1 MTNSIPTG
9 KLGRALAGGK
19 TAAKTGG
26 ALLGYY
32 TKRPFLSSQMRRIEK
47 TKAQQA
53 SARSLFSGL
62 ALLKGTALKVA
73 QQLSLETDMLP
84 EAVCRELSRAY
95 HQVTPIN
102 KALVRK
108 VIQNELGAPPEDIF
122 KSFDL
127 EAFAAASLGQ
137 VHRAI
142 TEDGRR
148 LAVKI
153 QYPGIAE
160 TIEND
165 MTLVR
170 QMLRPVVPGHQ
181 LMPTLTEVTA
191 RLKEEVNYFQE
202 ADNITCFK
210 NRLNME
216 GVRLPDVHRDL
227 TSKSVLSLTHLPG
240 RPLDIWLAGGP
251 TQKDRQIVAR
261 RLNDIF
267 LTALYECHVIHAD
280 PNPGNFIINDDLSVG
295 LVDFGCIKHLSPE
308 FIEQYRQ
315 LVISAAHDDK
325 SVHFQSMIDIGMLQQ
340 EQGNEAEH
348 DIRAMSDEIC
358 SWFGSLYQTETFN
371 FKAHPDFMAQG
382 KAIMQRCQHLHR
394 HINVNPDF
402 IFLERT
408 RYGLFRLFEQMAV
421 NIAFRNPYE
430 W

>member
-1 MTNSIPTG
+1 MMNSTPTT

-32 TKRPFLSSQMRRIEK
+32 AKRPFLSSQGRRIER
-47 TKAQQA
+47 TKAHEK

-62 ALLKGTALKVA
+62 TLLKGTALKVA

-95 HQVTPIN
+95 HQVPPIN

-108 VIQNELGAPPEDIF
+108 VVQKELGAAPEALF

-142 TEDGRR
+142 AEDGRR

-153 QYPGIAE
+153 QYPGIAD

-165 MTLVR
+165 MALVR
-170 QMLRPVVPGHQ
+170 QMLRPMVPGHQ
-181 LMPTLTEVTA
+181 LMPALAEVTA
-191 RLKEEVNYFQE
+191 RLKEEVDYLQE

-210 NRLNME
+210 KRLNVE
-216 GVRLPDVHRDL
+216 GIRLPDVHRDL
-227 TSKSVLSLTHLPG
+227 TTRSVLSLGHLPG
-240 RPLDIWLAGGP
+240 SPLDAWLSGGP
-251 TQKDRQIVAR
+251 TQKARQIVAR

-267 LTALYECHVIHAD
+267 LDALYQCHVIHAD
-280 PNPGNFIINDDLSVG
+280 PNPGNFIIDDDLNVG
-295 LVDFGCIKHLSPE
+295 LVDFGCVKHLGPD
-308 FIEQYRQ
+308 FIEQYRR
-315 LVISAAHDDK
+315 LVMSAVHDDK
-325 SVHFQSMIDIGMLQQ
+325 ATHYQVMVDNGMLPQKPDR
-340 EQGNEAEH
+340 ETEH
-348 DIRAMSDEIC
+348 ELRAVSDEIC
-358 SWFGSLYQTETFN
+358 SWFGALYQTERFD
-371 FKAHPDFMAQG
+371 FKSRPDFMAQG
-382 KAIMQRCQHLHR
+382 KAVMQRCQRLHR
-394 HINVNPDF
+394 HINVNPDY

-421 NIAFRNPYE
+421 KISFRNPYE

>member
-1 MTNSIPTG
+1 MMNSTPTT
-9 KLGRALAGGK
+9 KLDRVMAGGK
-19 TAAKTGG
+19 TAARTGG

-32 TKRPFLSSQMRRIEK
+32 VKRPFLSSHKRQAEK
-47 TKAQQA
+47 IKAQQS
-53 SARSLFSGL
+53 SARSLFFGL
-62 ALLKGTALKVA
+62 TLLKGTALKVA

-95 HQVTPIN
+95 HQVPPIN

-108 VIQNELGAPPEDIF
+108 AVQNELGAAPETLF

-137 VHRAI
+137 VHRA
-142 TEDGRR
+142 TDRDGRC

-165 MTLVR
+165 MALVR
-170 QMLRPVVPGHQ
+170 QMLRPLVPGHQ
-181 LMPTLTEVTA
+181 LMPALAEVTA
-191 RLKEEVNYFQE
+191 RLKEEVDYLQE

-210 NRLNME
+210 KRLNVE
-216 GVRLPDVHRDL
+216 GVCLPDVHRDL
-227 TSKSVLSLTHLPG
+227 TTRSVLSLTHLSG
-240 RPLDIWLAGGP
+240 VPLDVWLSGGP
-251 TQKDRQIVAR
+251 TQKARQIVAR

-267 LTALYECHVIHAD
+267 LSALYQCRVIHAD
-280 PNPGNFIINDDLSVG
+280 PNPGNFIIDDELNVG
-295 LVDFGCIKHLSPE
+295 LVDFGCVKHLSPE

-325 SVHFQSMIDIGMLQQ
+325 SAHYQAMVDVGMLPQKLDK
-340 EQGNEAEH
+340 ETEYKL
-348 DIRAMSDEIC
+348 RAVSDEIC
-358 SWFGSLYQTETFN
+358 SWFGALYKTELFD
-371 FKAHPDFMAQG
+371 FKARPEFMAQG
-382 KAIMQRCQHLHR
+382 KAVMQRSQHLHR

-408 RYGLFRLFEQMAV
+408 RYGLFRLFDQMAV
-421 NIAFRNPYE
+421 KISFRNSYE

>member
-19 TAAKTGG
+19 TAVKAGG
-26 ALLGYY
+26 ALLEYY
-32 TKRPFLSSQMRRIEK
+32 AKRPFLSSQMRQIEK
-47 TKAQQA
+47 AKAQQV

-62 ALLKGTALKVA
+62 TLLKGTALKVA

-84 EAVCRELSRAY
+84 EAVCKELSRAY
-95 HQVTPIN
+95 HQVPSIN

-108 VIQNELGAPPEDIF
+108 VIQKEFGSPPEDLF
-122 KSFDL
+122 KSFEL

-137 VHRAI
+137 VHRAT
-142 TEDGRR
+142 TEEGLC

-165 MTLVR
+165 MALVR
-170 QMLRPVVPGHQ
+170 QMLRPLVPSHQ
-181 LMPTLTEVTA
+181 LMPALTEVTA
-191 RLKEEVNYFQE
+191 RLKEEVDYLQE
-202 ADNITCFK
+202 ADNISCFK
-210 NRLNME
+210 NRLNMKD
-216 GVRLPDVHRDL
+216 VRLPDVRPDL
-227 TSKSVLSLTHLPG
+227 TTKSVLSLTHLRG
-240 RPLDIWLAGGP
+240 RPLDVWLAGGP
-251 TQKDRQIVAR
+251 TQKERQIVAR

-267 LTALYECHVIHAD
+267 LTALYECRVIHAD
-280 PNPGNFIINDDLSVG
+280 PNPGNFIINDDLGVG
-295 LVDFGCIKHLSPE
+295 LVDFGCVKHLSPE

-325 SVHFQSMIDIGMLQQ
+325 PAHYQAMIDIGMLQQ
-340 EQGNEAEH
+340 EQDNDAADE
-348 DIRAMSDEIC
+348 IREVSEKIC
-358 SWFGSLYQTETFN
+358 SWFHALYQAEIFS
-371 FKAHPDFMAQG
+371 FKAHPDFMVQG
-382 KAIMQRCQHLHR
+382 KAVMQRCQHLHR

-408 RYGLFRLFEQMAV
+408 RYGLFRLFEQMRV
-421 NIAFRNPYE
+421 SMPFRNPYE

>member
-1 MTNSIPTG
+1 MNNSIPTT

-32 TKRPFLSSQMRRIEK
+32 AKHPFLSSQMRRIEK

-62 ALLKGTALKVA
+62 TLLKGTALKVA

-84 EAVCRELSRAY
+84 EAVCKELSRAY
-95 HQVTPIN
+95 HQVPPIN

-108 VIQNELGAPPEDIF
+108 VIQNELGAPPEKIF

-137 VHRAI
+137 VHRAM
-142 TEDGRR
+142 TPDGRC

-153 QYPGIAE
+153 QYPGIAG
-160 TIEND
+160 TIESD
-165 MTLVR
+165 MALVR
-170 QMLRPVVPGHQ
+170 QMLRPMVPGHQ
-181 LMPTLTEVTA
+181 LMPALTEVTA
-191 RLKEEVNYFQE
+191 RLKEEVNYLQE
-202 ADNITCFK
+202 ADNITCFS
-210 NRLNME
+210 NRLNMN
-216 GVRLPDVHRDL
+216 GVRLPEVHRDL
-227 TSKSVLSLTHLPG
+227 TTKSVLSLTRLPG
-240 RPLDIWLAGGP
+240 RPLDIWLAGNP
-251 TQKDRQIVAR
+251 TQKDRQLVAR

-267 LTALYECHVIHAD
+267 LKSLYECHVIHAD
-280 PNPGNFIINDDLSVG
+280 PNPGNFIIDDSLNVG

-315 LVISAAHDDK
+315 LVASAAHDDK
-325 SVHFQSMIDIGMLQQ
+325 PAHYQCMMDIGMLQQ
-340 EQGNEAEH
+340 EQNKETAIE
-348 DIRAMSDEIC
+348 IRAVSDEFC
-358 SWFGSLYQTETFN
+358 RWFGALYRSESFN
-371 FKAHPDFMAQG
+371 FSARPDFMAQG
-382 KAIMQRCQHLHR
+382 KALMMRCQQLHR

-408 RYGLFRLFEQMAV
+408 RYGLFRLFDQMAV
-421 NIAFRNPYE
+421 SVSFRNPYE

>member
-1 MTNSIPTG
+1 MNSAPTT

-26 ALLGYY
+26 ALLDYY
-32 TKRPFLSSQMRRIEK
+32 AKRPFLSSQRRQIER
-47 TKAQQA
+47 TRAQEK

-62 ALLKGTALKVA
+62 TLLKGTALKVA

-95 HQVTPIN
+95 HQVPPIN

-108 VIQNELGAPPEDIF
+108 VVQNELGAAPEALF
-122 KSFDL
+122 KYFDL

-142 TEDGRR
+142 AEDGRR

-153 QYPGIAE
+153 QYPGIAD

-165 MTLVR
+165 MALVR
-170 QMLRPVVPGHQ
+170 QMLRPMVPGHQ
-181 LMPTLTEVTA
+181 LIPALAEVTA
-191 RLKEEVNYFQE
+191 RLKEEVDYLQE
-202 ADNITCFK
+202 ADNIACFK
-210 NRLNME
+210 KRLNVE
-216 GVRLPDVHRDL
+216 GVCLPDVYEDL
-227 TSKSVLSLTHLPG
+227 TTRSVLSLTHLSG
-240 RPLDIWLAGGP
+240 VPLDVWLSGCP
-251 TQKDRQIVAR
+251 TQKARSIVAR

-267 LTALYECHVIHAD
+267 LTALYQCHVIHAD
-280 PNPGNFIINDDLSVG
+280 PNPGNFIIDDELNVG
-295 LVDFGCIKHLSPE
+295 LVDFGCVKHLSPE

-315 LVISAAHDDK
+315 LVMSAAHDDK
-325 SVHFQSMIDIGMLQQ
+325 STHYQVMVDIGMLPQKQ
-340 EQGNEAEH
+340 DRETEH
-348 DIRAMSDEIC
+348 ELRAVSDEIC
-358 SWFGSLYQTETFN
+358 NWFGALYQAEKFD
-371 FKAHPDFMAQG
+371 FKSCPDFMAQG
-382 KAIMQRCQHLHR
+382 KAVMQRCRHLHR
-394 HINVNPDF
+394 HINVNPDY

-421 NIAFRNPYE
+421 KISFRNPYE

>member
-1 MTNSIPTG
+1 MNNTPTT

-26 ALLGYY
+26 SMLGYY
-32 TKRPFLSSQMRRIEK
+32 AKRPFLSSQRRQVER
-47 TKAQQA
+47 TKAQEH

-95 HQVTPIN
+95 HQVPPIN

-108 VIQNELGAPPEDIF
+108 VVQNELGAAPESLF
-122 KSFDL
+122 ESFDL

-137 VHRAI
+137 VHRA
-142 TEDGRR
+142 TALDGRR

-153 QYPGIAE
+153 QYPGIAD

-165 MTLVR
+165 MALVR
-170 QMLRPVVPGHQ
+170 QMLRPLVPGHQ
-181 LMPTLTEVTA
+181 LMPALAEVTA
-191 RLKEEVNYFQE
+191 RLKEEVDYLQE

-210 NRLNME
+210 KRLNVE
-216 GVRLPDVHRDL
+216 GVRLPDVHQDL
-227 TSKSVLSLTHLPG
+227 TTRSVLSLSRLPG
-240 RPLDIWLAGGP
+240 VPLDIWLSGCP
-251 TQKDRQIVAR
+251 TQKARQIVAR

-267 LTALYECHVIHAD
+267 LTALYQCHVIHAD
-280 PNPGNFIINDDLSVG
+280 PNPGNFIIDDDLNVG
-295 LVDFGCIKHLSPE
+295 LVDFGCVKHLSSE
-308 FIEQYRQ
+308 FIEHYRQ

-325 SVHFQSMIDIGMLQQ
+325 SAHYQVMVDVGMLPKKQDKKT
-340 EQGNEAEH
+340 EA
-348 DIRAMSDEIC
+348 DIRAVSDEVC
-358 SWFGSLYQTETFN
+358 RWYGALYQTETFDFN
-371 FKAHPDFMAQG
+371 SHPDFMTQG
-382 KAIMQRCQHLHR
+382 KAVMQRCQHLHR

-408 RYGLFRLFEQMAV
+408 RYGLFRLFDQMAV
-421 NIAFRNPYE
+421 KISFRNSYE

>member
-1 MTNSIPTG
+1 MMNSAPTT

-32 TKRPFLSSQMRRIEK
+32 AKRPFLSSHRRQSER
-47 TKAQQA
+47 TKAQEK

-62 ALLKGTALKVA
+62 TLLKGTALKVA

-95 HQVTPIN
+95 HQVPPIN

-108 VIQNELGAPPEDIF
+108 VVQNELGVAPEALF

-127 EAFAAASLGQ
+127 EAFAAASIGQ
-137 VHRAI
+137 VHRA
-142 TEDGRR
+142 TADDGRR

-153 QYPGIAE
+153 QYPGIAD

-165 MTLVR
+165 MALVR
-170 QMLRPVVPGHQ
+170 QMLRPMVPGHQ
-181 LMPTLTEVTA
+181 LIPALAEVTA
-191 RLKEEVNYFQE
+191 RLKEEVDYLQE
-202 ADNITCFK
+202 ADNIACFK
-210 NRLNME
+210 KRLNVE
-216 GVRLPDVHRDL
+216 GVRLPDVYEDL
-227 TSKSVLSLTHLPG
+227 TTRSVLSLTHLSG
-240 RPLDIWLAGGP
+240 VPLDAWLSGCP
-251 TQKDRQIVAR
+251 TQKARSIVAR

-267 LTALYECHVIHAD
+267 LTALYQCHVIHAD
-280 PNPGNFIINDDLSVG
+280 PNPGNFIIDDDLNVG
-295 LVDFGCIKHLSPE
+295 LVDFGCVKHLSPE

-315 LVISAAHDDK
+315 LVMSAAHEDK
-325 SVHFQSMIDIGMLQQ
+325 SAHYQTMIDIGMLPRKPDK
-340 EQGNEAEH
+340 ETEH
-348 DIRAMSDEIC
+348 EIRAVSDEIC
-358 SWFGSLYQTETFN
+358 SWFGALYQAETFD
-371 FKAHPDFMAQG
+371 FKARPDFMAQG
-382 KAIMQRCQHLHR
+382 KAVMQRCRHLHR
-394 HINVNPDF
+394 HINVNPDY

-421 NIAFRNPYE
+421 KVSFRNPYE